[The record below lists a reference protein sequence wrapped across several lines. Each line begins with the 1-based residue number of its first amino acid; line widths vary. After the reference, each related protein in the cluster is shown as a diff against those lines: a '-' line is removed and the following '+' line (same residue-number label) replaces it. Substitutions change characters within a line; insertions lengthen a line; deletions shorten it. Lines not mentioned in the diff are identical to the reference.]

1 MIEHLSSL
9 PLSLKYAVGPVFHL
23 SQYNTGEEGQQV
35 VRLSA
40 PILTSSGITFTG
52 SIEVDIAAENIS
64 AELGKCMIIHLHFAS
79 SHFFISIM
87 FSDCLSQALSC
98 SRKCHVTLFSQG
110 LITLSTFRTLCQ
122 GYSLLLFSPGKL
134 IQRKIQSVFLTM
146 PFLKDVKHFA
156 SELLRLGFWDKQ
168 QLFSG
173 LRIA

>member
-1 MIEHLSSL
+1 M
-9 PLSLKYAVGPVFHL
+9 
-23 SQYNTGEEGQQV
+23 

-40 PILTSSGITFTG
+40 SILTSSPISFTG
-52 SIEVDIAAENIS
+52 RIEVDIAAEDIS
-64 AELGKCMIIHLHFAS
+64 AQFGKCTTIQLYFVSPQFFLH
-79 SHFFISIM
+79 SIM
-87 FSDCLSQALSC
+87 CSDCLSQALSC
-98 SRKCHVTLFSQG
+98 SRKCHFTLLSQG
-110 LITLSTFRTLCQ
+110 LITLSTFRTHCR

-134 IQRKIQSVFLTM
+134 IQRKIQSVFLTI